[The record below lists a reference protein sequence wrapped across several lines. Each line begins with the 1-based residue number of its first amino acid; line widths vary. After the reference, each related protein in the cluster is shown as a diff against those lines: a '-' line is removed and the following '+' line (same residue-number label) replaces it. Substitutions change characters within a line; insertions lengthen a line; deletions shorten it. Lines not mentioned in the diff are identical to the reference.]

1 MKIVLLRHATRSAM
15 GLGDSPLTLLG
26 LAQAEEFGTKAATA
40 QVQLPKPTHVI
51 ASPKQRARQ
60 TLEPLAEKTG
70 IALKIDHRLDERHQN
85 ESAQIFTHRLR
96 EILAEVESIE
106 SNSVTPEPAIYL
118 CSHLDWLEQA
128 VTEISTDLTDIEAA
142 ASWQTCE
149 YRIFNVEDGLWQF
162 VRRGRAEGT

>member
-1 MKIVLLRHATRSAM
+1 MKIVLLRHATRSTT

-40 QVQLPKPTHVI
+40 RDHLLKPTHVI

-60 TLEPLAEKTG
+60 TLEPLAEKSG
-70 IALKIDHRLDERHQN
+70 IALKIDPRLDERHQN
-85 ESAQIFTHRLR
+85 EPAQTFTHRMR
-96 EILAEVESIE
+96 EILAEVEAIE
-106 SNSVTPEPAIYL
+106 GQPEPVIYL

-128 VTEISTDLTDIEAA
+128 VTEISTDLTELEAA

-162 VRRGRAEGT
+162 VRRGRAEGAQS